1 MITREKEMKYFK
13 QFNLLFLLIILISTN
28 WHCIE
33 KYPLPPQKDIT
44 SELTKN
50 DTLYIQQEPVW
61 DAAHGYDFN
70 APEDILVGWDTWIYV
85 ADTKNNRIVALD
97 LYGNR
102 QGISQKITNPV
113 ALAQDDSLN
122 LFVACNNN
130 ILLRINLQAAQH
142 NLAAA
147 KIDTIYHDVDH
158 PARRFTGICAFRF
171 QTPATE
177 RTLYSRYYVTAT
189 GPEAQDNRIFFFRH
203 DDLKRPQG
211 HVPLEYNGFG
221 LMAAASPSSI
231 ARYYEGKERQ
241 DERGLYQKRVDFVFT
256 QIGQNFFKV
265 QCLTT
270 GSEQEYIQ
278 KYEPYQGNIDLL
290 TIGKFQQPEDV
301 TVDGEF
307 NLYVIDAAK
316 DSLFKFSS
324 SGKEW
329 HSFGGTGNGANQ
341 FKNPQGVAHHDK
353 TLYIADTGNNRIVRF
368 KLSTDI
374 K

>member
-1 MITREKEMKYFK
+1 MKIKRYA
-13 QFNLLFLLIILISTN
+13 NILLILAFTTT
-28 WHCIE
+28 WRCIE
-33 KYPLPPQKDIT
+33 KYPLPPQKDVT
-44 SELTKN
+44 AELAKS
-50 DTLYIQQEPVW
+50 DTLYIQQEPAW
-61 DAAHGYDFN
+61 DVAHGYNFN
-70 APEDILVGWDTWIYV
+70 APEDILVGWDTWIYI

-97 LYGNR
+97 LHGNIL
-102 QGISQKITNPV
+102 GISKTIANPV
-113 ALAQDDSLN
+113 AIAQDDSLN
-122 LFVACNNN
+122 LFVVGNSNL
-130 ILLRINLQAAQH
+130 LLRINLFAAHH
-142 NLAAA
+142 NLATA
-147 KIDTIYHDVDH
+147 KIDTLYHDVDH
-158 PARRFTGICAFRF
+158 PQRRFTGVCAFRF
-171 QTPATE
+171 QTPNYE
-177 RTLYSRYYVTAT
+177 RTLYSRYYVTST

-203 DDLKRPQG
+203 DDFKRPQG

-221 LMAAASPSSI
+221 LMATASPSGI

-241 DERGLYQKRVDFVFT
+241 DERGLYQTRIDFVFT
-256 QIGQNFFKV
+256 QIGQNFYKV

-278 KYEPYQGNIDLL
+278 KYDPSQGGIDLL

-324 SGKEW
+324 SGKEM
-329 HSFGGTGNGANQ
+329 HSFGGTGNGVNQ
-341 FKNPQGVAHHDK
+341 FKNPQGVAHHYQ
-353 TLYIADTGNNRIVRF
+353 TLYVADTGNNRIVRF